1 MFSIENWRNGEKW
14 TNWAG
19 NVISYPSEMYL
30 PHSID
35 EVSAIVKHAC
45 QSGKTI
51 RVTGAAH
58 SFSAVAMPEHIAIS
72 LHNLRGLI
80 AVNEERQEATLWA
93 GTYLYEIGPMLAK
106 HGFALINMGD
116 IQEQTIA
123 GAVSTGTHGTG
134 VTLGSLSSAVEAWG
148 FVDGTGT
155 YQEHRRGM
163 DDLSEALHVSLGMLG
178 VLVKVTIK
186 VMPLYGLHYIGARE
200 TLTNGLSLFAEDIR
214 QHRHVE
220 WFYFPGSETIQVK
233 RMNAV
238 APVFQSEWNKRI
250 ETLKLQIVENGAF
263 FAMSELCKWKPR
275 LSGAMSKIAAA
286 NVVESEKVG
295 ISYEIYP
302 SPRSVKFQ
310 ESEYAIPLSQFEA
323 CLEEIHATFK
333 KGTFNVHFP
342 LECRTTA
349 GEAGFL
355 SPTQGRESAF
365 IAFHMYKG
373 MAEEPYF
380 KWVHTLMQKY
390 EGRPHWG
397 KQHHLTAQMVHALYP
412 EVEKFLSIRHQ
423 YDPEQVF
430 FTGYL
435 KKLFLL

>member
-1 MFSIENWRNGEKW
+1 MFSIDKWKNGEKW
-14 TNWAG
+14 TNWAN

-30 PHSID
+30 PQSTE
-35 EVSAIVKHAC
+35 EVTKIVKHARE
-45 QSGKTI
+45 SGKTI

-58 SFSAVAMPEHIAIS
+58 SFSAVAMPEHIALS
-72 LHNLRGLI
+72 LHNMRGLI
-80 AVNEERQEATLWA
+80 AVNKEKQEATLWA
-93 GTYLYEIGPMLAK
+93 GTYLYEIGPLLAQF
-106 HGFALINMGD
+106 GFALINMGD

-134 VTLGSLSSAVEAWG
+134 VTLGSLSSTVTKWG

-155 YQEHRRGM
+155 YREHTRGM

-178 VLVKVTIK
+178 VLVQVTIR
-186 VMPLYGLHYIGARE
+186 VMPLYSLHYVGTRD
-200 TLTNGLSLFAEDIR
+200 TLANGLTIFSEDIR

-238 APVFQSEWNKRI
+238 APVYQSDWSKRM

-263 FAMSELCKWKPR
+263 YAISELCKWRPS
-275 LSGAMSKIAAA
+275 LSGAMSKLAAA
-286 NVVESEKVG
+286 NVVEGEKTG

-310 ESEYAIPLSQFEA
+310 ESEYAIPLAQFEA
-323 CLEEIHATFK
+323 CMEEIHATFK
-333 KGTFNVHFP
+333 KGVFNVHFP

-349 GEAGFL
+349 GEAGYL
-355 SPTQGRESAF
+355 SPTQGQESAF

-373 MAEEPYF
+373 LPEEPYF
-380 KWVHTLMQKY
+380 EWVHTMMKKY
-390 EGRPHWG
+390 KGRPHWG
-397 KQHHLTAQMVHALYP
+397 KQNHLTAKYVYELYP
-412 EVEKFLSIRHQ
+412 DIEKFLEIRSQ
-423 YDPEQVF
+423 YDPDHVF

-435 KKLFLL
+435 RKLFTM